1 MDYTAIKT
9 LGQLKASGYTT
20 QSVKDE
26 IRKNLMSWIR
36 QGKSLPGII
45 GYEDSVIPQ
54 LESALLAK
62 HNILFLGL
70 RGQAKT
76 RIARSITQLMDEQ
89 IPVIEG
95 SSLREDPFHP
105 ITKES
110 IDKAEK
116 LGDDLPIVW
125 QKQNERYG
133 EKLATPDVSIAD
145 LIGDLDP
152 IKASNLGVSFDDPRA
167 IHFGLIPRAHR
178 GIFVINELPDLQP
191 RIQVGLFNI
200 LQEEDVQIRGFN
212 LRLPL
217 DILFVFTANP
227 EDYTNRGSIVTP
239 LKDRIESQIVTHY
252 PKSIAIGREI
262 TDQEVRLSEA
272 QEKQVQMPDAMK
284 NLIERIAFVAR
295 DSEFIDEKSG
305 VSARLTIALRELTIA
320 AAERRALQ
328 YQSNHTACRI
338 QDLYTALP
346 AMLGKVELVY
356 EGEQEGAQAV
366 ALKLVSE
373 AIRLEFMEHFDLPN
387 KASADGKNYHKQF
400 NKVVQFFSDGKEIEL
415 PRNISDKDLQGALE
429 ELDGLLEIA
438 STVEEYDK
446 APTFWLE
453 FVLHGM
459 AEHSLIS
466 KDFMTEG
473 HVFGDLLQD
482 MLSQNP
488 LEGFEDFGDEQA

>member
-1 MDYTAIKT
+1 MDYSSIKT

-26 IRKNLMSWIR
+26 IRTNLMSWIR
-36 QGKSLPGII
+36 EGKSLPGII

-62 HNILFLGL
+62 HNVLFLGL

-110 IDKAEK
+110 IDKADK

-125 QKQNERYG
+125 QKRGERYG

-200 LQEEDVQIRGFN
+200 LQEEDIQIRGFN

-252 PKSIAIGREI
+252 PKSIAIGRAI
-262 TDQEVRLSEA
+262 TDQEVRLSKE
-272 QEKQVQMPDAMK
+272 QEKQVHMPDAMK

-328 YQSNHTACRI
+328 YQSNHTSCRI

-366 ALKLVSE
+366 ALKIISE

-387 KASADGKNYHKQF
+387 KASADGKNHHKQF
-400 NKVVQFFSDGKEIEL
+400 NEVVQFFSDGKEIEL
-415 PRNISDKDLQGALE
+415 PRNISDDNLQGALA
-429 ELDGLLEIA
+429 ELDGLLGIA

-488 LEGFEDFGDEQA
+488 LEGFDDFGDE

>member
-1 MDYTAIKT
+1 MDYTSIKT

-26 IRKNLMSWIR
+26 IRTNLMSWIR
-36 QGKSLPGII
+36 EGKSLPGII

-62 HNILFLGL
+62 HNVLFLGL

-110 IDKAEK
+110 IDQADK

-125 QKQNERYG
+125 QKRSERYG

-152 IKASNLGVSFDDPRA
+152 IKASNLGVSFDDPQA

-200 LQEEDVQIRGFN
+200 LQEEDIQIRGFN

-217 DILFVFTANP
+217 DILCVFTANP

-252 PKSIAIGREI
+252 PKSIAIGRAI
-262 TDQEVRLSEA
+262 TDQEVRLSKE
-272 QEKQVQMPDAMK
+272 QEKQVHMPDAMK

-295 DSEFIDEKSG
+295 ESEFIDEKSG

-366 ALKLVSE
+366 ALKIVSE

-400 NKVVQFFSDGKEIEL
+400 NEVVQFFSDGKEIEL
-415 PRNISDKDLQGALE
+415 PRNISDEDLRGALV

-488 LEGFEDFGDEQA
+488 LEGFEDFGDE

>member
-1 MDYTAIKT
+1 MDYTSIKT
-9 LGQLKASGYTT
+9 LGQLKASGYTA

-26 IRKNLMSWIR
+26 IRQNLMSWI
-36 QGKSLPGII
+36 QKGKSLPGIL

-76 RIARSITQLMDEQ
+76 RIARLITQLMDER

-95 SSLREDPFHP
+95 SSLREDPFKP

-110 IDKAEK
+110 IDRAEK

-125 QKQNERYG
+125 QGRHERYG

-252 PKSIAIGREI
+252 PKSISIGRAI
-262 TDQEVRLSEA
+262 TDQEIRLSE
-272 QEKQVQMPDAMK
+272 EQVKKVYMPDAIK

-295 DSEFIDEKSG
+295 DSEFVDEKSG
-305 VSARLTIALRELTIA
+305 VSARLTIALRELTMA

-328 YQSNHTACRI
+328 YKTSSTVCRI
-338 QDLYTALP
+338 QDVYTALP

-387 KASADGKNYHKQF
+387 KASADGKSYQKQF
-400 NKVVQFFSDGKEIEL
+400 KEVVQFFSDGKEIEV
-415 PRNISDKDLQGALE
+415 PRNISDEDLRGALV

-438 STVEEYDK
+438 STIEEYDK
-446 APTFWLE
+446 APIFWLE

-488 LEGFEDFGDEQA
+488 LEGFGDYEEE

>member
-1 MDYTAIKT
+1 MDYTSIKT
-9 LGQLKASGYTT
+9 LGELKSAGYTT

-26 IRKNLMSWIR
+26 IRKNLSAWIKE
-36 QGKSLPGII
+36 GKALPGIL
-45 GYEDSVIPQ
+45 GYEDSVMPQ
-54 LESALLAK
+54 LESALLAR

-76 RIARSITQLMDEQ
+76 RIARSITQLLNEY
-89 IPVIEG
+89 IPVIKG
-95 SSLREDPFHP
+95 SALQEDPFNP
-105 ITKES
+105 ITQES
-110 IDKAEK
+110 KDLVAE
-116 LGDDLPIVW
+116 LGDSLPIAW
-125 QKQNERYG
+125 QSREERYG

-152 IKASNLGVSFDDPRA
+152 IKASNLGISFDDPRA

-200 LQEEDVQIRGFN
+200 LQEEDIQIRGFN

-239 LKDRIESQIVTHY
+239 LKDRIESQILTHY
-252 PKSIAIGREI
+252 PKSISIGRAI
-262 TDQEVRLSEA
+262 TDQEVDLTEE
-272 QEKQVQMPDAMK
+272 QIEQVHMPNAMK

-295 DSEFIDEKSG
+295 NSEFIDAKSG

-320 AAERRALQ
+320 AAERRAFQ
-328 YQSNHTACRI
+328 FNTSKTTCRI
-338 QDLYTALP
+338 QDIYTALP

-387 KASADGKNYHKQF
+387 KASADGKNHHKQF
-400 NKVVQFFSDGKEIEL
+400 NEVVQFFSDGKELEI
-415 PRNISDKDLQGALE
+415 PRNISDEDLKGALA

-438 STVEEYDK
+438 STIEEYK
-446 APTFWLE
+446 EAPTFWLE

-466 KDFMTEG
+466 KDFMTDG

-488 LEGFEDFGDEQA
+488 LEGFEDYQEE